1 MKTFA
6 PMLAQPLDYKRHVRP
21 VPSGYLP
28 DPLDGQPTFEE
39 PQWQWDAE
47 VKLDGVRVILYLEKN
62 CRHTRA
68 LTRIKGKHTGQYAD
82 KATHLAWVR
91 SDDLVEDTTIIDGEV
106 TWGANS
112 RETMSIL
119 GCHTAESLRR
129 QVDRGPLK
137 FTAFDLIMAGGKDV
151 RFKTYEQRR
160 AILQLVMFGFME
172 DYKDEVDIVY
182 PGPARQLWAQGWA
195 KEGIMLKAPMHQY
208 QDGIRS
214 PDWMKAKR
222 FRKFIA
228 VVTGFQWGKKGKT
241 GQMEGLMGSL
251 SVSMLNKD
259 GILIHVGDVG
269 TGFAMVERSPGA
281 WPMKTV
287 VEVESSD
294 VTEDNILW
302 HPRFVARRPDLR
314 VEDAMLTQLEV

>member
-6 PMLAQPLDYKRHVRP
+6 PMLARTLDYKRWERP
-21 VPSGYLP
+21 VPTGHFP
-28 DPLDGQPTFEE
+28 DPMDGQPTFEE
-39 PQWQWDAE
+39 PEWQWDAE
-47 VKLDGVRVILYLEKN
+47 IKLDGVRCMLYLEKN
-62 CRHTRA
+62 CRDTRA
-68 LTRIKGKHTGQYAD
+68 LTRVKGKHTGEYAD
-82 KATHLAWVR
+82 KATHLAWAR
-91 SDDLVEDTTIIDGEV
+91 SDGLVEGTTIIDGEL

-129 QVDRGPLK
+129 QVERGPLK
-137 FTAFDLIMAGGKDV
+137 FTAFDLLVASTVDV

-160 AILQLVMFGFME
+160 DILQLVMFGFME
-172 DYKDEVDIVY
+172 DFKDEVDLVF
-182 PGPARQLWAQGWA
+182 PGPARQLWAQA
-195 KEGIMLKAPMHQY
+195 SCREGIMLKAPFHQY

-214 PDWMKAKR
+214 ASWMKAKR

-228 VVTGFQWGKKGKT
+228 VVTGFQWGKQGKT
-241 GQMEGLMGSL
+241 GAMVGLMGSL

-269 TGFAMVERSPGA
+269 TGFAMAERSPGA

-294 VTEDNILW
+294 VTEDGILW
-302 HPRFVARRPDLR
+302 HPRFVSRRPDLR
-314 VEDAMLTQLEV
+314 VEDALLTQLEA